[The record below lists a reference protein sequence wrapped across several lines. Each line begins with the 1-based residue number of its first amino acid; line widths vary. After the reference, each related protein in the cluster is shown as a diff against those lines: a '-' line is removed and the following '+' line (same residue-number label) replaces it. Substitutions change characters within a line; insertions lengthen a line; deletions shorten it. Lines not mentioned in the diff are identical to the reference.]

1 MSRPSPLRATVLLAA
16 TFAGAFAGNGFADAA
31 APMPPPAAPPP
42 AASPPERAVDAARG
56 CWIQRDAADGRASA
70 LLRLLPDRDHP
81 EWLSGQLSRPEG
93 DDPDRRVQLW
103 LARDGRSAVLAN
115 RPLADPRAPAPAA
128 SAADEPQLRPLAPT
142 HAPGRA
148 PGSAQ
153 TLVLFPQPRIEFARV
168 PERPLAAGDWPADT
182 LSAEFLAGTTTGPS
196 RRLRVQ
202 ASEERLA
209 LILVSARGTG
219 AGRDTPLFDGR
230 RDGCD

>member
-1 MSRPSPLRATVLLAA
+1 MSRTSLLRATALLAA
-16 TFAGAFAGNGFADAA
+16 TFAGAFACTGVAYAA
-31 APMPPPAAPPP
+31 APTPPSAPPAA
-42 AASPPERAVDAARG
+42 AASPPDRAVDAARG
-56 CWIQRDAADGRASA
+56 CWIQRDAPDGRASA

-103 LARDGRSAVLAN
+103 LARDGRSAVLAS
-115 RPLADPRAPAPAA
+115 RPLADPRVPAPAA
-128 SAADEPQLRPLAPT
+128 STADEPQLRPLAPT

-148 PGSAQ
+148 PGSTQ
-153 TLVLFPQPRIEFARV
+153 TLVLFPQARIEFARV
-168 PERPLAAGDWPADT
+168 PERPLPAGDWPRDT
-182 LSAEFLAGTTTGPS
+182 LSAEFLAGAGTGPS

>member
-1 MSRPSPLRATVLLAA
+1 MSRPSLLRATALLAA
-16 TFAGAFAGNGFADAA
+16 TFAGAFACNGVAA
-31 APMPPPAAPPP
+31 APTPPSA
-42 AASPPERAVDAARG
+42 AASPPDRAVDARG
-56 CWIQRDAADGRASA
+56 CWIQRDAPDGCASA

-81 EWLSGQLSRPEG
+81 EWLSVQLSRPEG

-103 LARDGRSAVLAN
+103 LARDGRSAVLAS
-115 RPLADPRAPAPAA
+115 RPLADPRAPAPA
-128 SAADEPQLRPLAPT
+128 AADEPQLRPLAPT

-148 PGSAQ
+148 PGSTQ
-153 TLVLFPQPRIEFARV
+153 TLVLFPQARIEFARV
-168 PERPLAAGDWPADT
+168 PERPVPAGDWPRDT
-182 LSAEFLAGTTTGPS
+182 LSAEFLAGAGTGPS